1 MTKKDD
7 LFDEYIIAVNKVI
20 TSLRDIVDDQHKTML
35 DHEKRIGLLE
45 TKLQIYA
52 KNASGVDLNEIAKEV
67 FGKEGV

>member
-1 MTKKDD
+1 MD
-7 LFDEYIIAVNKVI
+7 LRTLTDLTEALTAFRKIATDHQQIIK
-20 TSLRDIVDDQHKTML
+20 

-52 KNASGVDLNEIAKEV
+52 KNASGVDLNEIAEEV